1 MNMQS
6 LNVLFTGIDR
16 VEVYE
21 EPIPELR
28 ANEVLVQT
36 TKTLIS
42 TGTECICL
50 SHAFD
55 AGTHWDQWVRYP
67 FRPGYS
73 AVGRVIALGGNVRT
87 LREGD
92 RVAMRIS
99 HRQYAVLPEAEVL
112 PIPNGVSDED
122 ATWFNLATIVQN
134 GIRRAEHRLG
144 EAVVVVG
151 LGLLGQLATQYL
163 RLLGAREIIAID
175 PIQRRLEMARLHG
188 ATITLA
194 MGALEARETVLGLT
208 EGQGVDVVY
217 DVTGAASVFPEALR
231 LLRRFGRLI
240 LLGDT
245 GSPRSQQLTPDV
257 ITKGLRIIGAHSNNP
272 PLVSTDHAYW
282 SHPRMAELFFTYL
295 LRNVMRVSDLIT
307 HRYIPTDAP
316 EAYRMLREERA
327 TAMGVIFDWT
337 QL

>member
-1 MNMQS
+1 MQS
-6 LNVLFTGIDR
+6 LNVLFTGVNR

-21 EPIPELR
+21 EPIRELR
-28 ANEVLVQT
+28 DNEVLVQN

-50 SHAFD
+50 SRAFD
-55 AGTHWDQWVRYP
+55 AGTHWDHWVRYP

-73 AVGRVIALGGNVRT
+73 AVGRVIAVGEKVKT

-92 RVAMRIS
+92 RVASRAN
-99 HRQYAVLPEAEVL
+99 HRQYVLLSEAEAL
-112 PIPNGVSDED
+112 PVPKGITDDD
-122 ATWFNLATIVQN
+122 ATWFHLATIVQN
-134 GIRRAEHRLG
+134 GIRRAEHQLG

-151 LGLLGQLATQYL
+151 LGLLGQLVTQYL
-163 RLLGAREIIAID
+163 RLLGAREIIAVD
-175 PIQRRLEMARLHG
+175 PVQRRLEMARMHG

-217 DVTGAASVFPEALR
+217 DVTGAAPVFPDALR

-245 GSPRSQQLTPDV
+245 GSPTSQRLTPDV
-257 ITKGLRIIGAHSNNP
+257 ITKGLRIIGADDNNP
-272 PLVSTDHAYW
+272 PPFSTDHAYW
-282 SHPRMAELFFTYL
+282 SHQRMTELFFTYL
-295 LRNVMRVSDLIT
+295 LRNVMRVSDLVT
-307 HRYIPTDAP
+307 HRYTPTDAP

-327 TAMGVIFDWT
+327 TAMGVLFDWT
-337 QL
+337 QI